1 MSNNRLQE
9 TGTFFFSVLSF
20 ILVAIISIAAMAYA
34 DEPEETLPVNISV
47 DIHWDIDESSNIR
60 KGHFR
65 MNAKSTL
72 NLDRAGSGLD
82 HKPKLTPLTLK
93 YRGRSFTGSC
103 HFEETLTQK
112 EPQPPHCPL
121 LLESYSGSRGFSYSP
136 PEEYDS
142 INLFLRRFG
151 IAKSLIKSG
160 VSGVGAQQFLAQL
173 QSQMSIPPSYY
184 DFAAGGVS
192 GRHTIPGKKR
202 KMENG
207 ECRYEKAETKVFMS
221 VIGLRFPITEDGPME
236 GKQTWSVKLD
246 GPPRNF
252 SIKLS
257 QTGVGKEKP
266 FRPERVATGGN
277 ATYSISWSFKEVS
290 PDLKIR
296 RLKEDQ
302 WVDITDETQTV
313 VVGEQIRLEAL
324 AITGSDDVQ
333 QGQWS
338 IQGKTVKQFEG
349 KETSGGPLDLKEE
362 DLKNPKI
369 TFYWWDKSK
378 KSFSVTYK
386 TTVQGKQ
393 ITAETL
399 FNVKEPDIRVRTEIP
414 PGTWIID
421 NTPDFDAQNK
431 KCTDFINLF
440 YDPTDQNKDFSIKF
454 SHGPLPAQFP
464 GETQYV
470 QIVNRIYQKEVTG
483 MGSCTEGEDL
493 KGIDTTYPYS
503 KGPKTVDNPGAP
515 MPFKCLRIGN
525 VEIQN
530 ELYDACDQFDTN
542 VDSDYRVK
550 FLTEMEF
557 EMTLMFKPNKPQS
570 IFVPLRVIDWSW
582 KADLRR
588 ADWNDPWKWEDSS
601 ISAKNDREAE
611 KFPEWKHVSP
621 EEVPMGSCQ

>member
-1 MSNNRLQE
+1 MSNTHLQE
-9 TGTFFFSVLSF
+9 TGPFFFSVLCF
-20 ILVAIISIAAMAYA
+20 ILVAIITIAATAHA

-47 DIHWDIDESSNIR
+47 DINWKIDEDSNIR

-112 EPQPPHCPL
+112 EPQPPHCPP
-121 LLESYSGSRGFSYSP
+121 LLESFSGSRGFSYSP
-136 PEEYDS
+136 PEKYDS

-160 VSGVGAQQFLAQL
+160 VSGVGAQKFLAQL
-173 QSQMSIPPSYY
+173 QSQMGIPPSYY
-184 DFAAGGVS
+184 EFVAGGIS

-207 ECRYEKAETKVFMS
+207 KCRYEKAETQVFMS
-221 VIGLRFPITEDGPME
+221 VIGLRFPIPEDGPME

-266 FRPERVATGGN
+266 FRPEKAGTGGN
-277 ATYSISWSFKEVS
+277 ATYSISWNFKEVS

-324 AITGSDDVQ
+324 AIPRSDQSQ
-333 QGQWS
+333 QGKWS
-338 IQGKTVKQFEG
+338 IPGRQVKQFEG
-349 KETSGGPLDLKEE
+349 KESSGGPLDLKEE
-362 DLKNPKI
+362 DLKNPVI

-378 KSFSVTYK
+378 KSLFVTYK
-386 TTVQGKQ
+386 MTVQGKQ
-393 ITAETL
+393 MTAESR
-399 FNVKEPDIRVRTEIP
+399 FNVKEPNIRVRTEIP
-414 PGTWIID
+414 PGDWIIN
-421 NTPDFDAQNK
+421 NTPDFDAKNK
-431 KCTDFINLF
+431 KCTDIL
-440 YDPTDQNKDFSIKF
+440 Y
-454 SHGPLPAQFP
+454 
-464 GETQYV
+464 
-470 QIVNRIYQKEVTG
+470 
-483 MGSCTEGEDL
+483 
-493 KGIDTTYPYS
+493 
-503 KGPKTVDNPGAP
+503 KTN
-515 MPFKCLRIGN
+515 
-525 VEIQN
+525 
-530 ELYDACDQFDTN
+530 
-542 VDSDYRVK
+542 
-550 FLTEMEF
+550 
-557 EMTLMFKPNKPQS
+557 
-570 IFVPLRVIDWSW
+570 
-582 KADLRR
+582 
-588 ADWNDPWKWEDSS
+588 
-601 ISAKNDREAE
+601 
-611 KFPEWKHVSP
+611 
-621 EEVPMGSCQ
+621 

>member
-1 MSNNRLQE
+1 MNNNRLQE
-9 TGTFFFSVLSF
+9 TGIFFFSVLCF
-20 ILVAIISIAAMAYA
+20 ILVAIISIAATAHA

-47 DIHWDIDESSNIR
+47 DIHWEIDGGSGIR

-112 EPQPPHCPL
+112 EPQPPQCPP
-121 LLESYSGSRGFSYSP
+121 LLESYSGSRSFSYSP

-160 VSGVGAQQFLAQL
+160 GSGVGAQQFLAQL
-173 QSQMSIPPSYY
+173 QSQMGIPPNYY
-184 DFAAGGVS
+184 EFVAGGVS

-207 ECRYEKAETKVFMS
+207 ECRYEKAETQVFMS
-221 VIGLRFPITEDGPME
+221 MIGLRFPIPEDGPME
-236 GKQTWSVKLD
+236 GKQTWRAKLD

-257 QTGVGKEKP
+257 RTGVGKEKP
-266 FRPERVATGGN
+266 FRPESVGTGGN
-277 ATYSISWSFKEVS
+277 ATYSISWNFKEVS

-324 AITGSDDVQ
+324 AIPGSDQSQ

-338 IQGKTVKQFEG
+338 IPGKTVKQFEG

-378 KSFSVTYK
+378 KSFPVTYT

-393 ITAETL
+393 MTAESR
-399 FNVKEPDIRVRTEIP
+399 FNVKEPNIRVRTEIP
-414 PGTWIID
+414 PGVWIIE

-431 KCTDFINLF
+431 KCTDYINLF
-440 YDPTDQNKDFSIKF
+440 YDPKDKSKDFSIRF
-454 SHGPLPAQFP
+454 SHGPLPSQLP

-470 QIVNRIYQKEVTG
+470 QIVKKTYQREETG
-483 MGSCTEGEDL
+483 MGSCVEGKDL
-493 KGIDTTYPYS
+493 GGIDKTYPYA
-503 KGPKTVDNPGAP
+503 KGPETVDNPGAP
-515 MPFKCLRIGN
+515 MPFKCLRMGK

-530 ELYDACDQFDTN
+530 ELYDACEQFDTN

-550 FLTEMEF
+550 FLTEINF
-557 EMTLMFKPNKPQS
+557 EMTLMFKPDKPQS
-570 IFVPLRVIDWSW
+570 IFVPLMVIDWSW
-582 KADLRR
+582 IGDLHRR
-588 ADWNDPWKWEDSS
+588 TFNDPWNWNGSRIKVT
-601 ISAKNDREAE
+601 KNREAE
-611 KFPEWKHVSP
+611 KFPKWDHVSP
-621 EEVPMGSCQ
+621 VEVPLGSCK